1 MQKKC
6 FIFDIGN
13 VLVDF
18 DFQVLLQQIAADSR
32 ALHDSNAATHP
43 GLWPPL
49 QRRGAFKIPSAGGVP
64 GRRGGFPDSGTPLEK
79 PTERD
84 LEMHHA
90 VEEGVISDQAFVDY
104 LNEAKGLSWTVDDL
118 IGVWQKMFTVN
129 QTGYGL
135 FREAIAR
142 GLPVYTL
149 SNIAEHH
156 IEAIERNWPGFF
168 DGATGLFLSYQVG
181 ARKPNAGIYRHLLDD
196 LGVKGEQ
203 CLFLDDRAD
212 NVEAA
217 RTAGIQTHQFIP
229 GNYVAIREAVDDFFS

>member
-1 MQKKC
+1 MNAKY

-13 VLVDF
+13 VLVNF
-18 DFQVLLQQIAADSR
+18 DFQVLLQQIA
-32 ALHDSNAATHP
+32 
-43 GLWPPL
+43 
-49 QRRGAFKIPSAGGVP
+49 K
-64 GRRGGFPDSGTPLEK
+64 DSGTPLEQ

-104 LNEAKGLSWTVDDL
+104 LNQAKGLSWTVDTL
-118 IGVWQKMFTVN
+118 IGVWQKMFTIN
-129 QTGYGL
+129 QTGYGM
-135 FREAIAR
+135 FREAIAH
-142 GLPVYTL
+142 GLSVYTL

-181 ARKPNAGIYRHLLDD
+181 TRKPNAGIYRHMLEN
-196 LGVKGEQ
+196 LGVQGNQ
-203 CLFLDDRAD
+203 CLFLDDLTR

-217 RTAGIQTHQFIP
+217 CAAGIQAHQFIP
-229 GNYVAIREAVDDFFS
+229 ENHAAIHDEVLKFFG

>member
-1 MQKKC
+1 MPLHFPASMNKKY

-13 VLVDF
+13 VLVNF
-18 DFQVLLQQIAADSR
+18 DFQVLLQQIA
-32 ALHDSNAATHP
+32 
-43 GLWPPL
+43 
-49 QRRGAFKIPSAGGVP
+49 V
-64 GRRGGFPDSGTPLEK
+64 DSGTPVEQ

-90 VEEGVISDQAFVDY
+90 VEEGVISDQEFVDY
-104 LNEAKGLSWTVDDL
+104 LNESKGLFWTVDTL

-129 QTGYGL
+129 QTGYGM

-142 GLPVYTL
+142 SLPVYTL

-156 IEAIERNWPGFF
+156 IDAIERNWPGFF
-168 DGATGLFLSYQVG
+168 AGATGLFLSYQVG
-181 ARKPNAGIYRHLLDD
+181 TRKPNAEIYQHMLEN

-203 CLFLDDRAD
+203 CLFLDDLTR

-217 RTAGIQTHQFIP
+217 RAAGIQAHQFIP
-229 GNYVAIREAVDDFFS
+229 ENHAAIHDEVMEFFG

>member
-1 MQKKC
+1 MPLHFPASMNKKY

-13 VLVDF
+13 VLVNF
-18 DFQVLLQQIAADSR
+18 DFQVLLQQIAADS
-32 ALHDSNAATHP
+32 
-43 GLWPPL
+43 
-49 QRRGAFKIPSAGGVP
+49 
-64 GRRGGFPDSGTPLEK
+64 GTPVEQ

-90 VEEGVISDQAFVDY
+90 VEEGVISDQEFVDY
-104 LNEAKGLSWTVDDL
+104 LNESKGLSWTVDTL

-135 FREAIAR
+135 FKEAIAR

-181 ARKPNAGIYRHLLDD
+181 ARKPNAEIYQHMLEN
-196 LGVKGEQ
+196 LGVRGEQ
-203 CLFLDDRAD
+203 CLFLDDLER
-212 NVEAA
+212 NTEAA
-217 RTAGIQTHQFIP
+217 RAAGIQALQFIP
-229 GNYVAIREAVDDFFS
+229 ENYAATREAVDAFFG